1 MEQFSIYDLLETIQM
16 DLMSIVTNARR
27 RCRRILAS
35 VALLSLAACALDNP
49 PPPAVPAPKPYAGAQ
64 AKFARPAVAA
74 KPHLVLNTAQVAG
87 HKVQVTDEDG
97 PFWINLSHNH
107 GVTAG
112 VGNQLKVSDGRW
124 WVDKSGLLCLKSSAW
139 WKESTCFE
147 LFGGHQF
154 AEASVIHSLNKKNGP
169 NTYYP
174 FSVLGPVN

>member
-1 MEQFSIYDLLETIQM
+1 M
-16 DLMSIVTNARR
+16 DLEFAYANLRR
-27 RCRRILAS
+27 LGRQ
-35 VALLSLAACALDNP
+35 LLLSLTFCSLAACALDNP
-49 PPPAVPAPKPYAGAQ
+49 PPPAPPAAKPYAGAQ

-74 KPHLVLNTAQVAG
+74 RPHLVLNTAQVAG

-97 PFWINLSHNH
+97 PFWINLSRNH
-107 GVTAG
+107 AVTAG

-174 FSVLGPVN
+174 FTVLGPAN